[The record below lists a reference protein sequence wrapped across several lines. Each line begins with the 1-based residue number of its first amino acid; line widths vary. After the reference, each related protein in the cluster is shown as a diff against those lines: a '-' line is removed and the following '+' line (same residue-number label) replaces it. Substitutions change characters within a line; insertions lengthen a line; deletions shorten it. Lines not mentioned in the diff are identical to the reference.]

1 MSRVICLGNGE
12 ALLGIDLD
20 RLRQYATIWG
30 CNALY
35 RDFTPDFLVCVDIEM
50 SHEIYRSGYAFK
62 NVVYFRDW
70 SRLPEEAYELVVTPS
85 HISQRDIIDLESYI
99 HVSPRVEGWN
109 EFAISGQ
116 ELDKLLKL
124 REDYLTACLD
134 KGIEVNPDTLDI
146 ILGEKRAGLW
156 VTWLAPE
163 DKVRK
168 TESMAGNTDYSFC
181 SGALCNALAS
191 LDPETEEIY
200 LLGMDLYSS
209 NEKPNNVYKGTDCY
223 IRPDGDPI
231 PPDNWIDQHRMIFEK
246 FPHIKYYKVNPK
258 PLSKDI
264 NERINT
270 VIEEWIDIPNL
281 EYITQDEMYERFHK
295 VKP

>member
-1 MSRVICLGNGE
+1 MNRVICLGNGE
-12 ALLGIDLD
+12 SRLGIDLD
-20 RLRQYATIWG
+20 GLRQYATIWG

-70 SRLPEEAYELVVTPS
+70 NPLPGEAYEQIVVPS
-85 HISQRDIIDLESYI
+85 HISQKDIIDLESYI

-116 ELDKLLKL
+116 DLDRLREL
-124 REDYLTACLD
+124 REDYLTNCHNE
-134 KGIEVNPDTLDI
+134 GIEVNPDTLDI
-146 ILGEKRAGLW
+146 IFADKRAGLW

-168 TESMAGNTDYSFC
+168 TESMAGGSDYSFC
-181 SGALCNALAS
+181 SGAVCNALAS
-191 LDPETEEIY
+191 LEPETEEIY
-200 LLGMDLYSS
+200 LLGMDLYS
-209 NEKPNNVYKGTDCY
+209 NTEKTNNVYKGTDCY
-223 IRPDGDPI
+223 IHSGGEPI
-231 PPDNWIDQHRMIFEK
+231 PPEDWIEQHKVIFEK

-258 PLSKDI
+258 PLSNDS
-264 NERINT
+264 NERVNR
-270 VIEEWIDIPNL
+270 VIEEWKDAPNL
-281 EYITQDEMYERFHK
+281 EYITQDEMYERFH
-295 VKP
+295 

>member
-1 MSRVICLGNGE
+1 MNRVICLGNGE
-12 ALLGIDLD
+12 SRLGIDLD

-116 ELDKLLKL
+116 DLDQLRKL
-124 REDYLTACLD
+124 REDYLTACHNE
-134 KGIEVNPDTLDI
+134 GIEVNSDTVDI
-146 ILGEKRAGLW
+146 LFADKRAGLW

-168 TESMAGNTDYSFC
+168 TESLPGGSDYAFC
-181 SGALCNALAS
+181 SGALCSTLAS
-191 LDPETEEIY
+191 IEPETEEVY
-200 LLGMDLYSS
+200 LLGMDLYSDT
-209 NEKPNNVYKGTDCY
+209 EKANNVYKGTDCY
-223 IRPDGDPI
+223 IGSDGQSI
-231 PPDNWIDQHRMIFEK
+231 PPENWIEQHRMIFEK

-258 PLSKDI
+258 SISNYD
-264 NERINT
+264 RINR
-270 VIEEWIDIPNL
+270 VIEEWKGIPNL
-281 EYITQDEMYERFHK
+281 NYITQKEMYERIS
-295 VKP
+295 

>member
-1 MSRVICLGNGE
+1 MNRVISLGNGE
-12 ALLGIDLD
+12 SRLGIDLD

-50 SHEIYRSGYAFK
+50 SHEIYRSGYAFE

-70 SRLPEEAYELVVTPS
+70 SRLPEEAYELVITPS
-85 HISQRDIIDLESYI
+85 HISQEDIIDLESYI

-109 EFAISGQ
+109 EFATSGQ
-116 ELDKLLKL
+116 DLDRLREL
-124 REDYLTACLD
+124 REDYLTNCRN
-134 KGIEVNPDTLDI
+134 KGIEVNPETLDI
-146 ILGEKRAGLW
+146 ILGDKRAGLW

-168 TESMAGNTDYSFC
+168 TESLPGDSDYGFC
-181 SGALCNALAS
+181 SGALCS
-191 LDPETEEIY
+191 LFSSLEEATKEVY
-200 LLGMDLYSS
+200 LLGMDLYSD

-223 IRPDGDPI
+223 IGSNGSPI
-231 PPDNWIDQHRMIFEK
+231 PPDNWIEQHRMIFEK

-258 PLSKDI
+258 PISNDI
-264 NERINT
+264 NERVNR
-270 VIEEWIDIPNL
+270 VIEEWKDAPNL
-281 EYITQDEMYERFHK
+281 EYITQDEMYERFN
-295 VKP
+295 